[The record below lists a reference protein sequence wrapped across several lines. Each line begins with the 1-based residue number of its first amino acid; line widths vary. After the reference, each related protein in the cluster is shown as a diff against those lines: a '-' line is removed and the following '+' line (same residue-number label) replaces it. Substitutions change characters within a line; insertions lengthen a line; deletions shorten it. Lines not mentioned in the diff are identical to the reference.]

1 MAIEKLV
8 TKKNVTIR
16 LIHLSSN
23 NIILYTLS
31 SIQYRIVEFI
41 LLHYLDMALSSLAS
55 RLHWEIEIL
64 PQTKNRKGVPK
75 TRKRNAKR
83 LKRETPLR
91 NGPKILDCFA
101 GPTAGGHPKVRN
113 LCETIN
119 FGFKFI
125 LNQFFPNF

>member
-1 MAIEKLV
+1 M
-8 TKKNVTIR
+8 
-16 LIHLSSN
+16 
-23 NIILYTLS
+23 
-31 SIQYRIVEFI
+31 
-41 LLHYLDMALSSLAS
+41 
-55 RLHWEIEIL
+55 
-64 PQTKNRKGVPK
+64 GVPK

-113 LCETIN
+113 LCETRN

-125 LNQFFPNF
+125 LINFFLIFKEKSAFCEFCQ